1 MQDRGALKFKISHEH
16 ADWTTNDH
24 RYKFGQ
30 FGDGKT
36 LDVVVFKKSDLSLEV
51 RIAFEHH
58 SHTFSGPI
66 SDFAGPELSVIFSW
80 DRDADEI
87 KLFIDGVQVFS
98 APFLPPTH

>member
-1 MQDRGALKFKISHEH
+1 MQDRGAMSFKISHEH
-16 ADWTTNDH
+16 VDWMTNAQ
-24 RYKFGQ
+24 RYKFGP

-36 LDVVVFKKSDLSLEV
+36 LDIAVFKNPDLSLEV

-66 SDFAGPELSVIFSW
+66 ADFAGPELSVGFSW
-80 DRDADEI
+80 NPDEI